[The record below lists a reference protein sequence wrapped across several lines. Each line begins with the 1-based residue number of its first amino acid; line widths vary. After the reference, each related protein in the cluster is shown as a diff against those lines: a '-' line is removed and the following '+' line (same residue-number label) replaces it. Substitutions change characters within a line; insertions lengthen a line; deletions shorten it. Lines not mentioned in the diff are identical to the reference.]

1 MKVLFWDLDHTL
13 WDFKK
18 NSREALAEGYDE
30 FNLDT
35 YGISD
40 VEQYIESYEKANSWC
55 WKEYREGRM
64 EKSELRGRRF
74 KMAMEPWG
82 LSSDLD
88 LSEKLG
94 QHYIQSSPFKT
105 NLFEGSIEVLT
116 ELKKR
121 GHRMV
126 ILTNGFDEVQYIK
139 VDKSGLAKFFEQ
151 IITSDSI
158 GFKKPHPQA
167 FQISLEKVGVDAK
180 DVVMIG
186 DDLEA
191 DILGAKSVGLGQI
204 FFNPYSHSHNETVDY
219 EVKTLSEILSI
230 ALH

>member
-13 WDFKK
+13 WDFQT
-18 NSREALAEGYDE
+18 NSREALSEGYEE
-30 FNLDT
+30 FNLAS
-35 YGISD
+35 YGVGEVD
-40 VEQYIESYEKANSWC
+40 EYIESYEKANTWC

-64 EKSELRGRRF
+64 EKAELRGRRF

-82 LSSDLD
+82 LSDDLD
-88 LSEKLG
+88 LGEKLG
-94 QHYIQSSPFKT
+94 QHYIETSPYKT

-116 ELKKR
+116 ELQNR

-139 VDKSGLAKFFEQ
+139 VEKSGLSEFFEFV
-151 IITSDSI
+151 ITSDSM
-158 GFKKPHPQA
+158 GYKKPHPKA
-167 FQISLEKVGVDAK
+167 FGLALEKAGVHAQ

-186 DDLEA
+186 DNLEA
-191 DILGAKSVGLGQI
+191 DILGAKAVGIGQI
-204 FFNPYSHSHNETVDY
+204 FFNPHNVPHGEEVDY
-219 EVKTLSEILSI
+219 EVEKLSEILDI